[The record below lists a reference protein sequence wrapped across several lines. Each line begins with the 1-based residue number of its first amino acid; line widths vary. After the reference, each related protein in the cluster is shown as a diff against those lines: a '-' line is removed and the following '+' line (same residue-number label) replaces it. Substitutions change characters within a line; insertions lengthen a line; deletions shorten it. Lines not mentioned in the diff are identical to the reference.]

1 VTSPREALSVW
12 TKAVYGAPSFA
23 GAAVAIPILIHMP
36 KFYSDVV
43 LVPVGWIGM
52 AIAIA
57 RALDAITD
65 PAIGW
70 LSDRTES
77 RLGRR
82 RPWIALGAPL
92 CALALVALFSPPT
105 ELTPSQAGAWF
116 TATFALYFL
125 FHAIYEIPYQGLGFE
140 LTPDYHERSSLFAWR
155 MAFIIVGTLVAS
167 AAPGVLAGLGVADPR
182 AQMRIIALAFG
193 GALVAFF
200 GLLVATVGERRESE
214 RTHVTNP
221 LVPGV
226 RRALRNRPFRILF
239 LTFVIGSLPA
249 AIPALMVPFYTS
261 YVIRPENPEQTL
273 ALFLLLYFASGFLF
287 LPLWLWAAR
296 RFGKLQ
302 AWLASFG
309 VGISAGIGLY
319 LCGEGDVLAVALLH
333 VWAGLAFGAG
343 GLLVPS
349 MQADVVDYD
358 ELHTGKRRE
367 AQFAA
372 FWAIVP
378 KLVAIPGAALP
389 IAALAAIG
397 YVPNQVQTPEVQLGI
412 RVIYALTP
420 AAFGLASYFLARL
433 YPISE
438 AVHAEIKLGLAAHAR
453 GESARDP
460 LSGEALAPPA
470 SRAIDEAT
478 GWLLDY
484 FSPRELARLGGGDA
498 TGLVRSVVAKLALS
512 GALTVAFFAVA
523 IRGLESLDTEPGLAP
538 TLCVVFGGFALTG
551 ACFHALRLR
560 RAREMAGAP
569 VAPEIVRA
577 HLAGIAS
584 SEASLRRAA

>member
-1 VTSPREALSVW
+1 MSTPRVSLPVW
-12 TKAVYGAPSFA
+12 VKAVYGAPSFA
-23 GAAVAIPILIHMP
+23 GAAIAIPILIHMP

-43 LVPVGWIGM
+43 LVPVGWIAM

-82 RPWIALGAPL
+82 RPWIALGAPI

-105 ELTPSQAGAWF
+105 SLTPSQAGAWF

-140 LTPDYHERSSLFAWR
+140 LSPDYHDRSSLFAWR
-155 MAFIIVGTLVAS
+155 MAFIIAGTVIAS
-167 AAPGVLAGLGVADPR
+167 IAPAVLAGAGVADPR
-182 AQMRIIALAFG
+182 RQMHLIALAFG
-193 GALVAFF
+193 AALIVLF
-200 GLLVATVGERRESE
+200 GLLVATAHERRDAGT
-214 RTHVTNP
+214 RATNP

-239 LTFVIGSLPA
+239 LTFVIGSLPS
-249 AIPALMVPFYTS
+249 AIPALMLPFFIS
-261 YVIRPENPEQTL
+261 YVIQPEHPEQIL
-273 ALFLLLYFASGFLF
+273 GLFLLLYFGSSFLF
-287 LPLWLWAAR
+287 LPFWVFLAGR
-296 RFGKLQ
+296 IGKLN

-309 VGISAGIGLY
+309 IGISAGIGLFFA
-319 LCGEGDVLAVALLH
+319 GQGDVLYVALLH
-333 VWAGLAFGAG
+333 VWAGVAFGAG

-378 KLVAIPGAALP
+378 KFVAIPGAALP

-397 YVPNQVQTPEVQLGI
+397 YVPNAVQTPQVQLGI
-412 RVIYALTP
+412 RVIYAVVP
-420 AAFGLASYFLARL
+420 AVFGIASYFLARL

-438 AVHAEIKLGLAAHAR
+438 AVHAEIKTAITAHGR

-460 LSGEALAPPA
+460 LTGESFAPPA
-470 SRAIDEAT
+470 ARAIDEQT
-478 GWLLDY
+478 GWFLDY
-484 FSPRELARLGGGDA
+484 FSPRELARLASGEGS
-498 TGLVRSVVAKLALS
+498 GLVRSVTQKLAICT
-512 GALTVAFFAVA
+512 ALTVLFFAIA
-523 IRGLESLDTEPGLAP
+523 ARGLGTLDTEPGLGP
-538 TLCVVFGGFALTG
+538 VLSVVGGGFALTG
-551 ACFHALRLR
+551 TCFHALRLR
-560 RAREMAGAP
+560 RAREMQTAP
-569 VAPEIVRA
+569 IAPEIVRM
-577 HLAGIAS
+577 HLAGITSA
-584 SEASLRRAA
+584 EARLDRAA